1 MKQEFVEPV
10 TYKQLLS
17 LFKKLDEREQEKL
30 FNSLKKER
38 FNALLK
44 SLRESIGKIPLSF
57 DDITMEVEKVRQQ
70 QYENRKR
77 K

>member
-1 MKQEFVEPV
+1 MKTLAAESF
-10 TYKQLLS
+10 THKQFLS

-38 FNALLK
+38 FNSLLK
-44 SLRESIGKIPLSF
+44 SLRDSVGKIPLSF
-57 DDITMEVEKVRQQ
+57 DDITKEVEFVRQQ